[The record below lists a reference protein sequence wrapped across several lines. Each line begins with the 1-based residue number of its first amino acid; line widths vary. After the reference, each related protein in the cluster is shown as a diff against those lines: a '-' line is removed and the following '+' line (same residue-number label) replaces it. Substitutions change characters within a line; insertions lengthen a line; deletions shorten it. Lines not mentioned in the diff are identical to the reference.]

1 MLKVYECIYELEEF
15 LKEKIEFFKII
26 VNTDTTLSVR
36 VVSNNDN
43 FIKEIENFCN
53 IKIYVEEFY
62 SEEEYRYDEF
72 LQKSLNNSIDWS
84 FKKRFDSF
92 DYSKKFDFDIPIVSF
107 YSYKGGVGRTTS
119 LIAYASYYS
128 NITREKCCYSWF
140 SDFEAPG
147 HSKLPPI

>member
-1 MLKVYECIYELEEF
+1 MLKFYECIDKLKEF
-15 LKEKIEFFKII
+15 LEQETKNFKII

-36 VVSNNDN
+36 VVSEDRDI
-43 FIKEIENFCN
+43 FEKIENFCN

-62 SEEEYRYDEF
+62 SEEEYRYDKF

-84 FKKRFDSF
+84 FKKRSDSF
-92 DYSKKFDFDIPIVSF
+92 SYNKKFDFNIPIVSF

-128 NITREKCCYSWF
+128 NVKEKNRCYS
-140 SDFEAPG
+140 
-147 HSKLPPI
+147 